1 MSGVRLS
8 AERTARLAVRPLGSP
23 VVWAV
28 KQRARQEAAELLAEA
43 RQEAERV
50 LAAARAEAAGLR
62 RSAEQEGMQRARR
75 RLADQVAAVLAW
87 RKRHGEALFDA
98 QVELAGRMARR
109 ILLAELSQRPRA
121 LRRIC
126 RAVLREV
133 EPGEAVRLQLH
144 PADRQA
150 DPELGPALEAEL
162 GGPVAVESS
171 PTVGRG
177 GCRVVGPAG
186 VIDARIE
193 VQLDQLRRA
202 VLERDDAPSG

>member
-1 MSGVRLS
+1 MSEVRVS

-28 KQRARQEAAELLAEA
+28 KHRA
-43 RQEAERV
+43 RQEAERLLDEARQEADRL

-62 RSAEQEGMQRARR
+62 RGAEREGMQRVRR
-75 RLADQVAAVLAW
+75 RMAEQVAGVLAW
-87 RKRHGEALFDA
+87 RKRCGEALFDA

-133 EPGEAVRLQLH
+133 ELGEAVRLQLH
-144 PADRQA
+144 PTDRQA
-150 DPELGPALEAEL
+150 DPELAPALEAEL
-162 GGPVAVESS
+162 GVPVAVESS
-171 PTVGRG
+171 PVVGRG

-186 VIDARIE
+186 VIDARLE

-202 VLERDDAPSG
+202 ILERDDAPSG

>member
-1 MSGVRLS
+1 MSEVRLS

-28 KQRARQEAAELLAEA
+28 KHRARQEAAALLAES
-43 RQEAERV
+43 RREAES
-50 LAAARAEAAGLR
+50 LLTAARAEADGLR
-62 RSAEQEGMQRARR
+62 RDAERKGLQRARR
-75 RLADQVAAVLAW
+75 RLADQVAEVLDW
-87 RKRHGEALFDA
+87 RKRCGEALFDA

-109 ILLAELSQRPRA
+109 ILLAELAQRPRA

-144 PADRQA
+144 PDDQQA

-162 GGPVAVESS
+162 GGPITVESS
-171 PTVGRG
+171 PAVGRG

-193 VQLDQLRRA
+193 VQLDQLRQA
-202 VLERDDAPSG
+202 ILERDDAPSG